1 MKKMDFFLPLVLF
14 SISTNVYAANDKA
27 NEITFD
33 KIVPHRENFTEKLI
47 QIEGK
52 IKDLK
57 VIKEGGNKFATF
69 FLSDG
74 ENTEATI
81 SVKVNLTKKKTVINT
96 FDCKDGDFT
105 TVQGRFKS
113 WGNASYL
120 GKVDVRETYEFKCS
134 ETAQVRATPPV
145 EVVKKITPKKEAE
158 VAAENDTPQPTILKI
173 SGDGSSKIVD
183 AKGKEITKT
192 GTQLA
197 PGTTIKTGANSNVQ
211 LKYPDGSKV
220 SIAPN
225 SKLKTEAGTKTVQS
239 VSLNFGR
246 IHASIHKQASEDLHF
261 RIKTKSATM
270 GVRGTQFFVDSTTSG
285 LATTR
290 VVEGKV
296 DVAIDEATLMAGK
309 GRRLLH
315 DQMVEVNQ
323 GKILETMPFDSA
335 KFIAKIKSEQPDLL
349 AYADTEADKTV
360 DSSSSPT
367 APIAKAVA
375 LSNSKKSDWTVFRL
389 SALGY
394 LTKTDKATFGGMVS
408 WNPGTHLIGNWNL
421 GLDLGYGTRNSTVE
435 YAVVGTFVFNSSIA
449 AEIKAGAQSWL
460 TGTKVTGGM
469 GGLALKYSLC
479 DQCVINHI
487 IFGDD
492 VLSINSKTYNIARVG
507 IGFNF

>member
-1 MKKMDFFLPLVLF
+1 MTKMDLFLPLVLL
-14 SISTNVYAANDKA
+14 SISTSVFAADDKA
-27 NEITFD
+27 SEVTFD
-33 KIVPHRENFTEKLI
+33 KIIPHRENFTEKLI

-57 VIKEGGNKFATF
+57 IIKEGGNKFATF

-96 FDCKDGDFT
+96 FECKNSDFT

-120 GKVDVRETYEFKCS
+120 GKVDVRETYQFNCS
-134 ETAQVRATPPV
+134 DTARVRAVAPV
-145 EVVKKITPKKEAE
+145 EVAMKKAVKKEAD
-158 VAAENDTPQPTILKI
+158 VLVENDTPQPTILKI
-173 SGDGSSKIVD
+173 SGDGSSKILDV
-183 AKGKEITKT
+183 KGKEITKT

-197 PGTTIKTGANSNVQ
+197 PGTTIKTGPNSNVQ
-211 LKYPDGSKV
+211 LKYPDGSKL

-270 GVRGTQFFVDSTTSG
+270 GVRGTQFFVDATTSG
-285 LATTR
+285 LSTTR

-296 DVAIDEATLMAGK
+296 DVATDEATLMAGK

-323 GKILETMPFDSA
+323 GKILETKPFDSA
-335 KFIAKIKSEQPDLL
+335 KFIAKIKSEQPELL
-349 AYADTEADKTV
+349 AYADADEEKTIV
-360 DSSSSPT
+360 AST
-367 APIAKAVA
+367 APIAPAVKAVTQKSSA
-375 LSNSKKSDWTVFRL
+375 KSDWTVFRL

-394 LTKTDKATFGGMVS
+394 LTKSDKATFGGMVS
-408 WNPGTHLIGNWNL
+408 WNPGMRLIGNWNL
-421 GLDLGYGTRNSTVE
+421 GLDLGYGTRNSAVE
-435 YAVVGTFVFNSSIA
+435 YSVVGTFVFNSSIA
-449 AEIKAGAQSWL
+449 AEIKAGAQTWM

-479 DQCVINHI
+479 EQCVINHI

-507 IGFNF
+507 VGFNF